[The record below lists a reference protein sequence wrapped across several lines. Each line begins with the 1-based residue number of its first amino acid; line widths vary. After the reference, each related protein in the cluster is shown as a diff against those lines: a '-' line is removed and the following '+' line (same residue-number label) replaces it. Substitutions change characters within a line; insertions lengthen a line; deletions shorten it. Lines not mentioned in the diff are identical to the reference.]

1 MGRRSGG
8 TQSPV
13 DQYRKQLGKH
23 ERHIGTSKSRGLSG
37 RRKSPNHT
45 TSGSSMKQKYILQLG
60 AVLVLLLVGI
70 GLIYFIG
77 FMGVVQ
83 VLYDLVEWVN
93 SYWQTRLQSEESGSR

>member
-1 MGRRSGG
+1 
-8 TQSPV
+8 
-13 DQYRKQLGKH
+13 
-23 ERHIGTSKSRGLSG
+23 
-37 RRKSPNHT
+37 
-45 TSGSSMKQKYILQLG
+45 MKQKYILQLG